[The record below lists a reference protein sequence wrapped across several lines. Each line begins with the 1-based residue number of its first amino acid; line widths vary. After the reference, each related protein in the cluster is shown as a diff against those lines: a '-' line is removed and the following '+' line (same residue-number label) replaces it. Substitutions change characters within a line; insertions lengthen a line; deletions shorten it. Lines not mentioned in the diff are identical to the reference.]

1 MTATPFPAGTKISRT
16 VGTEELGLALILDS
30 VGADVLG
37 LVTANP
43 AAFSALGRL
52 KTIADLLTAIG
63 TNTDQLEGY
72 LDTVEALL
80 GTNNTATAS
89 TAPADDIFSITPS
102 DSVALA
108 TVPKALLVLTA
119 GNVAVRG
126 TGNNPVT
133 IPVVA
138 GQILPIRAR
147 YVYATNT
154 TATVVGLV

>member
-1 MTATPFPAGTKISRT
+1 MLTPFPTGTDVSETIGGKEHSR
-16 VGTEELGLALILDS
+16 ALLKDPT
-30 VGADVLG
+30 GADAMGAV
-37 LVTANP
+37 AASP
-43 AAFSALGRL
+43 AANTLLGRL
-52 KTIADLLTAIG
+52 KALADLLTAIG

-72 LDTVEALL
+72 LDSVEALL

-89 TAPADDIFSITPS
+89 TAPADDIFSITPN
-102 DSVALA
+102 DTTALT

-126 TGNNPVT
+126 TGSNPVT